1 MPLPTTLLQHPSTV
15 LFDLDDTLFDHTAT
29 SRAAL
34 RAITCELPFFTKV
47 DFEPFYKHYSDLLE
61 ELHLRVLAGTCSYA
75 EARRQRFEGLLA
87 RYQPTAGPA
96 EAERLA
102 DAYYVQYPQQRQPVP
117 GALALLQALRPQY
130 RIGIIT
136 NNRTAEQADKL
147 RFLEMT
153 ALVDVLITSEDVGV
167 AKPDPRIFHAALRQL
182 EARPEETV
190 LVGDN
195 WIADILGARAVGI
208 RPLWLNRTGAPR
220 PLAEVA
226 EITSLEPLAAVLA
239 KIASA
244 SAGQCQPGHHALTD

>member
-1 MPLPTTLLQHPSTV
+1 MPLSTALPPRPTTV

-34 RAITCELPFFTKV
+34 RATTCELPFFAAV
-47 DFEPFYKHYSDLLE
+47 DFEPFYQHYSSLLE

-75 EARRQRFEGLLA
+75 EARRLRFEGLLA
-87 RYQPTAGPA
+87 CYQPTATAA

-102 DAYYVQYPQQRQPVP
+102 DAYYLQYPRQRQPVP
-117 GALALLQALRPQY
+117 GALALLQALRPHY

-147 RFLEMT
+147 AFLQLTELID
-153 ALVDVLITSEDVGV
+153 ALITSEDVGV

-182 EARPEETV
+182 DARPEQTV

-195 WIADILGARAVGI
+195 WHADVLGALAVGI
-208 RPLWLNRTGAPR
+208 RPLWLNRLGTPR
-220 PLAEVA
+220 PLADVA
-226 EITSLEPLAAVLA
+226 EISGLEPLATVLA
-239 KIASA
+239 KIAGSPA
-244 SAGQCQPGHHALTD
+244 TA